1 MSKPSGTDQVD
12 DHPAFVDAS
21 SLKEPPTAKGART
34 RAALVTAARTVFERD
49 GFLGSR
55 ITDISAEADCASG
68 TFYTYFSGKEEVLAA
83 VLEAAQDDMLH
94 PGLPHVNGTD
104 DPREVIAASN
114 RAYLTAYLRNARL
127 MEILYQ
133 VASID
138 PAFQELRRRRA
149 AKFNERNSRHIAEL
163 QERGLADPT
172 LDPLMAAKALSGMV
186 SRVAMELMVY
196 EDVDIDTTVDLVTT
210 LWVNALKLKAPEEAR
225 PPSKRAGRGGRR
237 RS

>member
-1 MSKPSGTDQVD
+1 M
-12 DHPAFVDAS
+12 
-21 SLKEPPTAKGART
+21 LARD
-34 RAALVTAARTVFERD
+34 R
-49 GFLGSR
+49 
-55 ITDISAEADCASG
+55 
-68 TFYTYFSGKEEVLAA
+68 
-83 VLEAAQDDMLH
+83 
-94 PGLPHVNGTD
+94 
-104 DPREVIAASN
+104 
-114 RAYLTAYLRNARL
+114 
-127 MEILYQ
+127 
-133 VASID
+133 
-138 PAFQELRRRRA
+138 
-149 AKFNERNSRHIAEL
+149 L